1 MFAFDEKNSSHER
14 LITTIW
20 FLQFT
25 WTIVKIKTA
34 KAVFAKRRQFA
45 LGCCLPAGVV
55 FWRGQYYW
63 QYSFSVSRW
72 SEMICFVFDTFL
84 CIYKLI
90 RISIIDWA
98 EWVKLTMHFCPSS
111 ASRKAKIRSNFL
123 INLKTFWWMSIIL
136 NNLWKS
142 STDAF
147 SIIGMK
153 VLHI

>member
-1 MFAFDEKNSSHER
+1 MIFTVYMNDSENQNSESCFCKAE
-14 LITTIW
+14 TIRTRV
-20 FLQFT
+20 LFT
-25 WTIVKIKTA
+25 SWGRVLKRSILLTIV
-34 KAVFAKRRQFA
+34 VFCVKVKWDDLF
-45 LGCCLPAGVV
+45 C
-55 FWRGQYYW
+55 FWH
-63 QYSFSVSRW
+63 
-72 SEMICFVFDTFL
+72 FL

-98 EWVKLTMHFCPSS
+98 EWVKLTLHFCPSS

-123 INLKTFWWMSIIL
+123 INLKTFWWMSIII
-136 NNLWKS
+136 NNVWKS